1 MDQSKPASG
10 TASPDELRD
19 KEPIASP
26 PRSTAQTVRVRP
38 NSRRLI
44 LFSLLST
51 IVVVLGTSGGMLYQR
66 DQVAQQAAQDFHRQ
80 RELVATHL
88 KVALAQGY
96 THDDLEPIASRIPSL
111 DRAQAPPFWLGDRAG
126 FYRQQAAQAKR
137 LDSDLRGRQQQVL
150 MAAKDLA
157 SRQIQDD
164 QPAIDDLRP
173 IGVDDADLRPLQ
185 ERLEALVK
193 AQGAA
198 RNVTE
203 YRNLAQQAQELS
215 RDVAKVR
222 TAQEAENQAIR
233 QAADELRAQTG
244 GNLEA
249 LRGAGNDSL
258 ADGRNHASI
267 AAYMN
272 KPAPFRGY
280 DAITRVTARLD
291 RYGAMLSSGDVNEVA
306 IGAAAA
312 QRYAGQVRDLVLA
325 GLPSKTIIIS
335 HSGQHLWAYESGKV
349 VQDTAVTTGRPPT
362 LATDLGPMKV
372 LRKSSPWKMHSPWPK
387 ESPYWYPD
395 TEVRMV
401 LWFTDTGEG
410 LHDADWQPC
419 CWGAGSQYGPYASHG
434 CVHVP
439 LSPEQFLFNWAPVGT
454 PVVVYPGDG
463 SPVSKQLAQMST
475 DDRGNPLTGPKGA

>member
-1 MDQSKPASG
+1 M
-10 TASPDELRD
+10 R
-19 KEPIASP
+19 
-26 PRSTAQTVRVRP
+26 R

-44 LFSLLST
+44 LFSLLGCM
-51 IVVVLGTSGGMLYQR
+51 VVVLSTSGITLYQR
-66 DQVAQQAAQDFHRQ
+66 DQVAARAAQDFQRQ
-80 RELVATHL
+80 RELVVRDMKA
-88 KVALAQGY
+88 ALAQGY
-96 THDDLEPIASRIPSL
+96 TRDDLEPIASQMPSL

-137 LDSDLRGRQQQVL
+137 LDSDLRARQQQVL
-150 MAAKDLA
+150 NTAQDIA
-157 SRQIQDD
+157 SRQIQSDR
-164 QPAIDDLRP
+164 PAIEDLQP
-173 IGVDDADLRPLQ
+173 IGVDDADLQPLR
-185 ERLEALVK
+185 ERLDALAK
-193 AQGAA
+193 AQGVA
-198 RNVTE
+198 RNVAE
-203 YRNLAQQAQELS
+203 YRNVTQQAQELS
-215 RDVAKVR
+215 RDIAKVR
-222 TAQEAENQAIR
+222 AAQEAENQAIR
-233 QAADELRAQTG
+233 QTADDLKAQTG
-244 GNLEA
+244 GNLDA

-291 RYGAMLSSGDVNEVA
+291 RYGPMLGSGDVNEVA

-312 QRYAGQVRDLVLA
+312 QRYGGQIHELVIA

-335 HSGQHLWAYESGKV
+335 HSVQHLWAYENGKV
-349 VQDTAVTTGRPPT
+349 VQDTVVTTGKPPT

-395 TEVRMV
+395 TDVRMV

-419 CWGAGSQYGPYASHG
+419 CWGPGSQYGPYASHG

-463 SPVSKQLAQMST
+463 SPVGKQLAQIST

>member
-1 MDQSKPASG
+1 VDHSKPASG
-10 TASPDELRD
+10 AASQEEISD
-19 KEPIASP
+19 KETITSL

-44 LFSLLST
+44 LFSLVS
-51 IVVVLGTSGGMLYQR
+51 IMVVVLGTSGITLYQR
-66 DQVAQQAAQDFHRQ
+66 DQDARKAAQDFHRQ
-80 RELVATHL
+80 REIVVSDL
-88 KVALAQGY
+88 KAALAQGY
-96 THDDLEPIASRIPSL
+96 THDDMEPIASRMPLL
-111 DRAQAPPFWLGDRAG
+111 DGIQAPPFWFGDRAG

-137 LDSDLRGRQQQVL
+137 LDLDLRARQQQVL
-150 MAAKDLA
+150 KAAQDVA

-164 QPAIDDLRP
+164 RPAIEDLRP
-173 IGVDDADLRPLQ
+173 IGVDDVDLQPLR
-185 ERLEALVK
+185 ERLDALGR

-198 RNVTE
+198 RNVAE
-203 YRNLAQQAQELS
+203 YRTVAQQAQELS
-215 RDVAKVR
+215 KDVAKVR
-222 TAQEAENQAIR
+222 AAQEAENQAIR
-233 QAADELRAQTG
+233 QAADDLRAQTG
-244 GNLEA
+244 SNLEA
-249 LRGAGNDSL
+249 LRSAGNDSL

-272 KPAPFRGY
+272 KPASFKGY
-280 DAITRVTARLD
+280 DAITRVSARLD
-291 RYGAMLSSGDVNEVA
+291 RYGSMLGSGDVNEVA

-312 QRYAGQVRDLVLA
+312 QRYAGQVRDLVIA

-335 HSGQHLWAYESGKV
+335 HSGQHLWAYENGKV
-349 VQDTAVTTGRPPT
+349 VHDTVVTTGRPPT

-395 TEVRMV
+395 TDVRMV

-419 CWGAGSQYGPYASHG
+419 CWGPGSEYGPYASHG

-439 LSPEQFLFNWAPVGT
+439 LGPEQFLFNWAPVGT